1 LKKRI
6 ISEAEDFNVK
16 EQKLMEQLVQSKI
29 AMMHQE
35 EFADNLQGQNFVGD
49 FLDIWANLED
59 IGDVS
64 LGGDFFPM
72 RQQPMGLIQI
82 PKIFDNLLVQEC
94 IENEDK
100 LELVKQRFA
109 NEKDRAE
116 KEIQFHAQ
124 QSTVGRA
131 NSAAINDDNYN
142 SLRSDSCN
150 LQHVKSPRWNLDSEL
165 LDNQEEVAFSRN
177 KNVSFVIAGGNKK
190 DEPMHVIPENSED
203 NYNRSGSESGDELM
217 DPTKPLVEYTKSE
230 LWVLNDP
237 TLKDKGEQ
245 QLVQDQEMDE

>member
-1 LKKRI
+1 MTNEPKSKKAQKKKQYGCCERMRRWWRERKLRKMMTEIDEVEQLRILYSQFFRYNAAIQAELGMHRNFNQREIKRLLKKRI

-35 EFADNLQGQNFVGD
+35 EFTDNLQGQNFVGD

-59 IGDVS
+59 IGDMS

-109 NEKDRAE
+109 NEKDKAE
-116 KEIQFHAQ
+116 KEIQFQAQ

-131 NSAAINDDNYN
+131 NSAAINDDN
-142 SLRSDSCN
+142 
-150 LQHVKSPRWNLDSEL
+150 
-165 LDNQEEVAFSRN
+165 
-177 KNVSFVIAGGNKK
+177 
-190 DEPMHVIPENSED
+190 
-203 NYNRSGSESGDELM
+203 
-217 DPTKPLVEYTKSE
+217 
-230 LWVLNDP
+230 
-237 TLKDKGEQ
+237 
-245 QLVQDQEMDE
+245 